1 MVKVRVLA
9 FATAGQ
15 LLGGNRDVELQDGA
29 RLSDLKRMLEAENP
43 RWQALW
49 PRLAVAVGG
58 KLRQDDAEL
67 ADGVEVALLPP
78 VSGGAPSGD
87 GLESCLS
94 HAPLDVAAT
103 MREVEAPELGAVLVF
118 LGTVRNHHAGR
129 PVEKLTYS
137 AYEVLAEERLATICS
152 ELAAASPGVKVA
164 IQHRLGEVP
173 AGEPS
178 VVIAVASAHR
188 EEAYETSRLA
198 LERLKKEAPIWKLEH
213 YADGTADWREVEPLI
228 LAPAG
233 E

>member
-15 LLGGNRDVELQDGA
+15 LLGGNRDVELADGA
-29 RLSDLKRMLEAENP
+29 RLSDLKRVLEAENP
-43 RWQALW
+43 RWAALW
-49 PRLAVAVGG
+49 PRLALAVGG
-58 KLRQDDAEL
+58 QLRQDDAEL
-67 ADGVEVALLPP
+67 QNGVEVALLPP
-78 VSGGAPSGD
+78 VSGGAPSG
-87 GLESCLS
+87 GAPSCLS
-94 HAPLDVAAT
+94 HGPLDLAAA

-118 LGTVRNHHAGR
+118 LGTVRNHHGGR

-137 AYEVLAEERLATICS
+137 AYEVLADERLATICR
-152 ELAAASPGVKVA
+152 ELSAATPGVKVA
-164 IQHRLGEVP
+164 IRHRLGEVP

-188 EEAYETSRLA
+188 EEAYVASRLA

-228 LAPAG
+228 PAPAAG
-233 E
+233 